1 MKADSGADPGR
12 GALKGSR
19 EGVGRHGAVIAGP
32 SKHTY
37 NTVALGWVA
46 LRPPDPKV
54 RGEIKDPNLVHIER
68 GCRPVIGRG

>member
-1 MKADSGADPGR
+1 MKADSGADPSR
-12 GALKGSR
+12 GALEGSL
-19 EGVGRHGAVIAGP
+19 EGVGRHTAVIACP

-37 NTVALGWVA
+37 NTVVLGWVA

-54 RGEIKDPNLVHIER
+54 RGEIKNPNLVHIER